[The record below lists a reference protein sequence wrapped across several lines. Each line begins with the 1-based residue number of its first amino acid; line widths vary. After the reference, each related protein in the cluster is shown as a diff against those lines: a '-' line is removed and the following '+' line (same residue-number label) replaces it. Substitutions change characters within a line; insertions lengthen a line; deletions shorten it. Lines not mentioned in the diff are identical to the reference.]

1 MLQWAG
7 EQYQIHM
14 GGNYVTFQVLAINP
28 GSTST
33 KIALFAGEEV
43 ILKQEISH
51 PREKIATF
59 DSILAQFSFRYE
71 LIKETLQT
79 TDLKQL
85 AAVVGRG
92 GLLRP
97 MAGGTYEVNEA
108 MERDLKIG
116 VSGQHASNLGGL
128 LARKIADDHGLP
140 AYIVD
145 PVVVDELAPIARYSG
160 NAHIVRQSIFH
171 ALNHKAVA
179 RNVAKSLNKEYT
191 TLNLIVAHLGGGISV
206 GAHQQ
211 GLVIDVNNALDGDGP
226 MSPERSGS
234 LPMAGFLEW
243 AFSGEMTKE
252 ALHNELVGRGGL
264 VSYKGTNDLRDIE
277 RQIEAGDQEARAL
290 FEAMAYQVAKEIGAS
305 AAVLKGKIDVIV
317 LTGGLARSE
326 AFIQEVSQYIHWI
339 APIMTAPGEDEMAA
353 LNGGAQRILQGIEE
367 AKVYLGEE

>member
-1 MLQWAG
+1 M
-7 EQYQIHM
+7 
-14 GGNYVTFQVLAINP
+14 TFQVLAINP